1 MLCNAVDNCLL
12 MLLFVVVVVV
22 VAHWTWEEEEMVMDV
37 VDEVDA
43 NPLCIPEMLNLVVG
57 VGGGGLGAEDEDV
70 RTFPHNNRNICANTS
85 SQRVMKV

>member
-43 NPLCIPEMLNLVVG
+43 SPLCIPEMPNFVVG
-57 VGGGGLGAEDEDV
+57 GGGGLGAEDEDV
-70 RTFPHNNRNICANTS
+70 RTFPHNNRNICAHTS
-85 SQRVMKV
+85 HHRGS